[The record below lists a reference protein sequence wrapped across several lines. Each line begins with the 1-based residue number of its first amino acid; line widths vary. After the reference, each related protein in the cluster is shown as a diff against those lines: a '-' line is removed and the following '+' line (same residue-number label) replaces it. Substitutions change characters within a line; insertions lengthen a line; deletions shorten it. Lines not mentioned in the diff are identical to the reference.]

1 VVNHLS
7 SIQKSWFHPQHQ
19 IMLVVVVVVV
29 VEVVVAVVVINEGP
43 FA

>member
-29 VEVVVAVVVINEGP
+29 EVVVAVVVINEGP